1 MDDSSSGNHHQPYYP
16 ASTMIGVPPT
26 VYRRQ
31 TQSQTT
37 GELEARYQ
45 AYLQQDLPSSTVPS
59 AAHSQSQHPNDN
71 GGYGLFEPVA
81 GGDARYSNF
90 SSILPGQSA
99 PQQQVAGEFIPGAGA
114 GTSEWYQQQRNGTM
128 FSDHSGS
135 SVAPLSSP
143 VRDASSQQPFSYP
156 TSNPNRNTF
165 ASPTGPRQS
174 YYPDRH
180 SSGSDFPSS
189 EQYTSPTAGSLSPD
203 KAQYMSSPEQL
214 QYQQAQSMFSATGQ
228 APLFERQNYP
238 QAQTTLFPQPGP
250 SPTRRQPTNRP
261 NVSPTRITS
270 QQGGGFNTTWG
281 TVDTNAVAPGGG
293 SAGSHSSG
301 GGNNGGQAYATSS
314 GGFSGRSTLSQ
325 RPAPNNPS
333 RPSQSGVT
341 VGRSRSIGSH
351 PSHRTTQSMGYLAPP
366 APPSKRPRQDEPE
379 EMEES
384 EADEEHGQNVSTGRA
399 QRPGPKRLPGAC
411 SNCKRLKMKCVFE
424 DGMDICQRCKHT
436 NKICEVFGR
445 KPRQGPNKRELMMRE
460 IASKDQLIDSL
471 LRQIHN
477 PAMRTP
483 INWPPTVPAPQQ
495 STNPDRPPDRDVM
508 AWIESIR
515 QYKPPTPT
523 GSIDAKSV
531 HAPGHTRAASEPIA
545 SSSNDHPDEDD
556 AVSFGESASNVKDKD
571 GASARPITPTAELR
585 QDSAEIDGR
594 LHSIPDGTSPVGLI
608 AKLSL
613 RANRDKRGS
622 DAGNTGDAEEE
633 DKWVGVGNMT
643 YFEAGPSANPEL
655 RRMIIE
661 RQMPPEIL
669 THGIIKPNEVEI
681 LFKIFFEQLNP
692 FVAILD
698 PHMHTP
704 AFVFGRCPFLFTA
717 ICAISSRYY
726 TKRPELYT
734 IAMHFAK
741 QSAATALIDGWKS
754 VELVQAY
761 ILMSVYPVPARRW
774 EEDRTWL
781 YLGLAIR
788 VELVQAYILMSV
800 YPVPARRW
808 EEDRTWLYLGLAIR
822 MATDLNLHLPWQ
834 GNASG
839 EAHEREILNLNR
851 TWLICFNL
859 DRSGATQFGR
869 PPTIREDYIVR
880 KSGDWYKR
888 SNFNLPLDIH
898 LTAYTRLLRIVAR
911 FLANVYSDSNSP
923 TALNKNADFLT
934 LCTQTDEELTTF
946 ERETKEQFEKESD
959 HKDPACRYRCDLLP
973 FLSNYSRVVMFSF
986 GHQQAFQR
994 GLEKG
999 KIFFDKCYKAA
1010 SEVVRVAI
1018 EVLAPSGRLKYAPD
1032 GHFVFLS
1039 FAAAFLL
1046 KASRLML
1053 RPQFAAACERSQSQR
1068 IISLVTRLTEVLS
1081 SNEVSIDDRH
1091 SPRLYSRF
1099 LSSLI
1104 QKHTQ
1109 GSMVLAAPSNA
1120 NGGAGAA
1127 GGSAPGP
1134 SGAQDKGKGSATGGP
1149 KGKSSNASISG
1160 SHKSAPATDAGLMHD
1175 SPHASNAP
1183 LPSEADEA
1191 RDQIG
1196 VAPPVRM
1203 KSPPIVIRPPTID
1216 QSMQD
1221 VRINGT
1227 GHHRSLSDG
1236 QPPASNSIMGGYVTV
1251 EPSGDTLSS
1260 FASTTQGET
1269 TVTDVTGD
1277 MEFEDHDML
1286 AAMAAIQDP
1295 QWWDT
1300 SLLPGWN
1307 ANFADDGSNS
1317 SSEMRNWYTANQHQ
1331 GGMPLMNNMPNL
1343 IVPGLDYTQG
1353 MQMNGQEMGMDQM
1366 MAGYGYR

>member
-1 MDDSSSGNHHQPYYP
+1 MSHSSSHHHHQ
-16 ASTMIGVPPT
+16 MIGVPPST
-26 VYRRQ
+26 YRRQ
-31 TQSQTT
+31 QQTQQQTT
-37 GELEARYQ
+37 GEMEATYQ
-45 AYLQQDLPSSTVPS
+45 AYVQRDIPSSTVPS
-59 AAHSQSQHPNDN
+59 AAHSQS
-71 GGYGLFEPVA
+71 GYGLFEPVA
-81 GGDARYSNF
+81 GDARYENF
-90 SSILPGQSA
+90 SAILPGQS
-99 PQQQVAGEFIPGAGA
+99 QRQQVPGEFVPGAGG
-114 GTSEWYQQQRNGTM
+114 GTNEWYQQRNSTV

-135 SVAPLSSP
+135 SVAQLSSP
-143 VRDASSQQPFSYP
+143 VRDNQPFSFP
-156 TSNPNRNTF
+156 ANPNNTF
-165 ASPTGPRQS
+165 ASPTGLHQL

-189 EQYTSPTAGSLSPD
+189 TEHYTSPALSPD
-203 KAQYMSSPEQL
+203 KQYMSSPEQL
-214 QYQQAQSMFSATGQ
+214 QYHQTQPMYPAHSQ
-228 APLFERQNYP
+228 APLFG
-238 QAQTTLFPQPGP
+238 AQTITTGQPPFGP
-250 SPTRRQPTNRP
+250 SPTRKPTRP
-261 NVSPTRITS
+261 IASPTKLSS
-270 QQGGGFNTTWG
+270 QQGRGLNTGWG

-293 SAGSHSSG
+293 SVGSHSSG
-301 GGNNGGQAYATSS
+301 GGNNNGQAYAPSTNSARSS
-314 GGFSGRSTLSQ
+314 HSQ
-325 RPAPNNPS
+325 GAPRPYET
-333 RPSQSGVT
+333 T
-341 VGRSRSIGSH
+341 VGRSHSIGSH
-351 PSHRTTQSMGYLAPP
+351 PRHKATQSMGYLAPP
-366 APPSKRPRQDEPE
+366 ATNKRPRRDEPE
-379 EMEES
+379 EMDDS
-384 EADEEHGQNVSTGRA
+384 DGDDEPAQNVPTGR
-399 QRPGPKRLPGAC
+399 QPRSGGPRRLPGAC

-424 DGMDICQRCKHT
+424 DGADICQRCKHT
-436 NKICEVFGR
+436 NKPCVVEGR

-495 STNPDRPPDRDVM
+495 SSNPDRPPDRDVV

-523 GSIDAKSV
+523 GSIDARNNN
-531 HAPGHTRAASEPIA
+531 HNQGHTRAASEPVA
-545 SSSNDHPDEDD
+545 SLSNVQPDDD

-571 GASARPITPTAELR
+571 AARPVTPAELR
-585 QDSAEIDGR
+585 QDSAELDDK

-622 DAGNTGDAEEE
+622 DAGMTGDAEEE

-681 LFKIFFEQLNP
+681 LFKIFFEELNP

-788 VELVQAYILMSV
+788 
-800 YPVPARRW
+800 
-808 EEDRTWLYLGLAIR
+808 

-834 GNASG
+834 GKAAG
-839 EAHEREILNLNR
+839 EAHEREILNRTR

-869 PPTIREDYIVR
+869 PPTIREDYIIR

-911 FLANVYSDSNSP
+911 FLASVYSDSNSP

-946 ERETKEQFEKESD
+946 ERETQEQFAKESN
-959 HKDPACRYRCDLLP
+959 HKDSACRYRCDLLP
-973 FLSNYSRVVMFSF
+973 FLSNYSRVVIFSF

-1010 SEVVRVAI
+1010 CEVVRVAI

-1046 KASRLML
+1046 KML
-1053 RPQFAAACERSQSQR
+1053 RPQFAAACDRSQSQH

-1081 SNEVSIDDRH
+1081 SNQVSIDDRH

-1099 LSSLI
+1099 LTSLI

-1120 NGGAGAA
+1120 NGSAGAGAGA
-1127 GGSAPGP
+1127 TGGS
-1134 SGAQDKGKGSATGGP
+1134 SGAQGKGKGPANGATQR
-1149 KGKSSNASISG
+1149 SNPSISG
-1160 SHKSAPATDAGLMHD
+1160 SHKSAPATDAGLMHE
-1175 SPHASNAP
+1175 SPPHENVS
-1183 LPSEADEA
+1183 LPPEADEA
-1191 RDQIG
+1191 RDQMG

-1216 QSMQD
+1216 QSMHD
-1221 VRINGT
+1221 ARINGV
-1227 GHHRSLSDG
+1227 GHQRSLSDG
-1236 QPPASNSIMGGYVTV
+1236 QIPASNNIMGGYVTV
-1251 EPSGDTLSS
+1251 EPSGDTISS
-1260 FASTTQGET
+1260 MASTTRGET

-1277 MEFEDHDML
+1277 MEFENDHDML

-1317 SSEMRNWYTANQHQ
+1317 SSEMRNWYTASQQQQQQ
-1331 GGMPLMNNMPNL
+1331 GGMPMMNNMPNL

-1353 MQMNGQEMGMDQM
+1353 MHMNPQDMGMDHM

>member
-1 MDDSSSGNHHQPYYP
+1 MYFAPS
-16 ASTMIGVPPT
+16 
-26 VYRRQ
+26 
-31 TQSQTT
+31 
-37 GELEARYQ
+37 
-45 AYLQQDLPSSTVPS
+45 LP
-59 AAHSQSQHPNDN
+59 
-71 GGYGLFEPVA
+71 
-81 GGDARYSNF
+81 
-90 SSILPGQSA
+90 
-99 PQQQVAGEFIPGAGA
+99 
-114 GTSEWYQQQRNGTM
+114 
-128 FSDHSGS
+128 
-135 SVAPLSSP
+135 
-143 VRDASSQQPFSYP
+143 
-156 TSNPNRNTF
+156 
-165 ASPTGPRQS
+165 
-174 YYPDRH
+174 
-180 SSGSDFPSS
+180 
-189 EQYTSPTAGSLSPD
+189 
-203 KAQYMSSPEQL
+203 
-214 QYQQAQSMFSATGQ
+214 
-228 APLFERQNYP
+228 PLF
-238 QAQTTLFPQPGP
+238 FVGP
-250 SPTRRQPTNRP
+250 
-261 NVSPTRITS
+261 V
-270 QQGGGFNTTWG
+270 
-281 TVDTNAVAPGGG
+281 V
-293 SAGSHSSG
+293 
-301 GGNNGGQAYATSS
+301 
-314 GGFSGRSTLSQ
+314 
-325 RPAPNNPS
+325 
-333 RPSQSGVT
+333 
-341 VGRSRSIGSH
+341 
-351 PSHRTTQSMGYLAPP
+351 HR
-366 APPSKRPRQDEPE
+366 
-379 EMEES
+379 
-384 EADEEHGQNVSTGRA
+384 
-399 QRPGPKRLPGAC
+399 PGAC

-424 DGMDICQRCKHT
+424 DGADICQRCKHT
-436 NKICEVFGR
+436 NKPCVVEGR
-445 KPRQGPNKRELMMRE
+445 KPRQSPNKRELMMRE

-495 STNPDRPPDRDVM
+495 STNTDRPPDRDVV

-523 GSIDAKSV
+523 GSIDARNNQ
-531 HAPGHTRAASEPIA
+531 GHTRAASEPAAI
-545 SSSNDHPDEDD
+545 SSNVHPDDD

-571 GASARPITPTAELR
+571 AGRPVTPAELR
-585 QDSAEIDGR
+585 QDSAEIDDK

-622 DAGNTGDAEEE
+622 DAGMTGDAEEE

-681 LFKIFFEQLNP
+681 LFKIFFEELNP

-788 VELVQAYILMSV
+788 
-800 YPVPARRW
+800 
-808 EEDRTWLYLGLAIR
+808 

-834 GNASG
+834 GKAAG
-839 EAHEREILNLNR
+839 EAHEREILNRTR

-911 FLANVYSDSNSP
+911 FLASVYSDSNSP

-946 ERETKEQFEKESD
+946 ERETQEQFQKESN
-959 HKDPACRYRCDLLP
+959 HKDSACRYRCDLLP
-973 FLSNYSRVVMFSF
+973 FLSNYSRVVIFSF

-999 KIFFDKCYKAA
+999 KVFFDKCYKAA
-1010 SEVVRVAI
+1010 CEVVRVAI

-1053 RPQFAAACERSQSQR
+1053 RPQFAAACERSQSQN

-1099 LSSLI
+1099 LTSLI

-1120 NGGAGAA
+1120 NANGGAGAT

-1134 SGAQDKGKGSATGGP
+1134 SGTQGKGKGPANGAP
-1149 KGKSSNASISG
+1149 QRSNPSISG
-1160 SHKSAPATDAGLMHD
+1160 SHKSAPATDAGLMHE
-1175 SPHASNAP
+1175 SPPSGPVP
-1183 LPSEADEA
+1183 LPSEVDEA
-1191 RDQIG
+1191 RDQMG
-1196 VAPPVRM
+1196 MAPPVRM

-1221 VRINGT
+1221 VRLNGA

-1236 QPPASNSIMGGYVTV
+1236 QRPASNNIMGGYVTV

-1260 FASTTQGET
+1260 MASTTQGET
-1269 TVTDVTGD
+1269 TITDVTGD
-1277 MEFEDHDML
+1277 MEFENDHDML

-1317 SSEMRNWYTANQHQ
+1317 SSEMRNWYSASQDQ
-1331 GGMPLMNNMPNL
+1331 GGMPMMNNMPNL

-1353 MQMNGQEMGMDQM
+1353 MQMNPQEMGMDHM

>member
-1 MDDSSSGNHHQPYYP
+1 MSDPTSGNHHPQYQR
-16 ASTMIGVPPT
+16 TMIGPT
-26 VYRRQ
+26 PSGYRQR
-31 TQSQTT
+31 TQQHQPSQ
-37 GELEARYQ
+37 GEMEATFH
-45 AYLQQDLPSSTVPS
+45 AYLHQDVPSSTVPS
-59 AAHSQSQHPNDN
+59 AAHSQSQHPVSGVSTLDSGNF
-71 GGYGLFEPVA
+71 GVFEPVPGA
-81 GGDARYSNF
+81 NRPFTNF
-90 SSILPGQSA
+90 SSILPNQSA
-99 PQQQVAGEFIPGAGA
+99 PQTHQQVPGDFIPGAGA
-114 GTSEWYQQQRNGTM
+114 GTNEWYQQQQQRNYTIR
-128 FSDHSGS
+128 SDHSES
-135 SVAPLSSP
+135 SAAQLSSP
-143 VRDASSQQPFSYP
+143 VRDAGGQQAFNYP
-156 TSNPNRNTF
+156 TSNPNPNVFTST
-165 ASPTGPRQS
+165 AGHL
-174 YYPDRH
+174 YYPNRG

-189 EQYTSPTAGSLSPD
+189 SDQFTSPIAGPLSPD
-203 KAQYMSSPEQL
+203 KNYMSSPEQI
-214 QYQQAQSMFSATGQ
+214 QFAHPTQSMYATAGQ
-228 APLFERQNYP
+228 ASLFDGQAYNGGQTGPFRQS
-238 QAQTTLFPQPGP
+238 GP
-250 SPTRRQPTNRP
+250 SPARKPTTQSNL
-261 NVSPTRITS
+261 SPTRMTG
-270 QQGGGFNTTWG
+270 QQGGGFNTTWN
-281 TVDTNAVAPGGG
+281 TVESTNAIAPGGG

-301 GGNNGGQAYATSS
+301 GGNNGAPPYATSS
-314 GGFSGRSTLSQ
+314 GGFSAHSGNSQ
-325 RPAPNNPS
+325 VRPGPNIPRQS
-333 RPSQSGVT
+333 RPGAP
-341 VGRSRSIGSH
+341 VGRSLSNGSRLA
-351 PSHRTTQSMGYLAPP
+351 HRATQSMKLLAPP
-366 APPSKRPRQDEPE
+366 SHAGHSGKRQRQEEPE
-379 EMEES
+379 EVDDS
-384 EADEEHGQNVSTGRA
+384 DGYDEPQDVPTGRRA
-399 QRPGPKRLPGAC
+399 GASKRLPGAC
-411 SNCKRLKMKCVFE
+411 SNCKRLKMKCVFDE
-424 DGMDICQRCKHT
+424 GDICQRCKHT
-436 NKICEVFGR
+436 NKPCIVEGR
-445 KPRQGPNKRELMMRE
+445 KRREGPNKRELMMRE

-495 STNPDRPPDRDVM
+495 SANNDRPPDRDVL

-515 QYKPPTPT
+515 QHKPPTPT
-523 GSIDAKSV
+523 GSIDAGSAHQAQV
-531 HAPGHTRAASEPIA
+531 QVQAQAPGHIRAVSEPLARPASE
-545 SSSNDHPDEDD
+545 HPDDD

-571 GASARPITPTAELR
+571 ADRPRTPIELR
-585 QDSAEIDGR
+585 QDSVELGET

-622 DAGNTGDAEEE
+622 DAGMTGDAEEE

-669 THGIIKPNEVEI
+669 THGIIKPKEVEI

-692 FVAILD
+692 FIAILD
-698 PHMHTP
+698 PNMHTP

-788 VELVQAYILMSV
+788 
-800 YPVPARRW
+800 
-808 EEDRTWLYLGLAIR
+808 

-834 GNASG
+834 GKATG
-839 EAHEREILNLNR
+839 EAHEREILNRTR

-888 SNFNLPLDIH
+888 SKFNLPLDIH
-898 LTAYTRLLRIVAR
+898 LTGYTRLLRIVAR
-911 FLANVYSDSNSP
+911 FLASVYSDSNSP

-934 LCTQTDEELTTF
+934 LCTQTDEELTAF
-946 ERETKEQFEKESD
+946 ENETKEQFEKESD
-959 HKDPACRYRCDLLP
+959 HNDSACRYRCDLLP
-973 FLSNYSRVVMFSF
+973 FLSNYSRVVIFSF

-1010 SEVVRVAI
+1010 CEVVRIAI
-1018 EVLAPSGRLKYAPD
+1018 EILAPSGRLRYSPD

-1046 KASRLML
+1046 KML
-1053 RPQFAAACERSQSQR
+1053 RPQFAPACERSQSQH

-1081 SNEVSIDDRH
+1081 SNDVSIDDRH

-1099 LSSLI
+1099 LSGLI

-1109 GSMVLAAPSNA
+1109 GNMILAAPSNA
-1120 NGGAGAA
+1120 NANGSAGAP
-1127 GGSAPGP
+1127 GGSVPGP
-1134 SGAQDKGKGSATGGP
+1134 SGTQDKGKGPANGGSRP
-1149 KGKSSNASISG
+1149 SNPSISG
-1160 SHKSAPATDAGLMHD
+1160 SHKSAPATDAGLMHE
-1175 SPHASNAP
+1175 SPPSAPVP
-1183 LPSEADEA
+1183 LPSEAEEA
-1191 RDQIG
+1191 RDHMG
-1196 VAPPVRM
+1196 MAPPMRM

-1216 QSMQD
+1216 QGMHD
-1221 VRINGT
+1221 PPRLNG
-1227 GHHRSLSDG
+1227 HQRSLSDG
-1236 QPPASNSIMGGYVTV
+1236 QQPASNNIMGGYVTV
-1251 EPSGDTLSS
+1251 EPSGDTVSS
-1260 FASTTQGET
+1260 MASTTQGET
-1269 TVTDVTGD
+1269 TITDVTGD
-1277 MEFEDHDML
+1277 EMDFEDSHDML
-1286 AAMAAIQDP
+1286 AAMAALQDP

-1317 SSEMRNWYTANQHQ
+1317 SSEMRHWYTANQQ
-1331 GGMPLMNNMPNL
+1331 QQQQNAMPMMNHMPNL

-1353 MQMNGQEMGMDQM
+1353 MQMNQQEMGMDHM